1 MVSMSYKNVTKE
13 DVKVLE
19 RQGCSTQD
27 WSLVKVAEGFKPGR
41 VKNVQFLGRVNIGR
55 LAGEIRTASGL
66 TKPAGIYNA
75 AIADCTIGDDVRIC
89 NVGVHISNYE
99 IGAGACIENV
109 GKMETSAG
117 ALFGNGVEVA
127 AVNEAGGREVIIFNE
142 LSVQF
147 AYLMC
152 LHRYR
157 PKLIRRL
164 AEIAKREVE
173 KVRADRGK
181 VGAGAQI
188 FSTTEIIDV
197 NIGQCAI
204 VNGAACLINGT
215 ILSSTEAATTV
226 GANVSAEDFII
237 AEGSSVTEAVNLKKV
252 FVGQGCQI
260 GKQFSA
266 ENSLFFANCEAFHG
280 EACSIFAGPYTVT
293 HHKSTLLIACLY
305 SFYNA
310 GSGSNQ
316 SNHMYKL
323 GPAHEGKLERGTK
336 TGSFSYMMWPCRVG
350 PFSVVLG
357 KHTRNFDT
365 SDFPFT
371 HLEAGPTG
379 RCIMVPGL
387 HLVTVGTM
395 RDAKKWPSRDRRK
408 GSKRRDIISF
418 DVLSPYTIGKMLKG
432 CSILKELY
440 DKTNKTVEDVT
451 IKGAQMKRVL
461 LRTSQR
467 FYRTGIEMYLL
478 EKVLSRAEKS
488 LDGGVEKIQKS
499 FAADGDSVYSSQW
512 TDIGGQLMPLQ
523 RLLDVTAAIEK
534 GEIDD
539 IDTFGKVMGEIYQ
552 ASEKDE
558 WHFVKDTYKQI
569 FEEDLES
576 MTEEGLVQM
585 AESYQK
591 VKGKFLKQVL
601 VDAEKE
607 FGDLSRTGFGHDG
620 AAEDLDEDFHRV
632 RGRYND
638 NKFVREMRANLEA
651 VERRVSDFKEKLLQS
666 IKAKRR

>member
-1 MVSMSYKNVTKE
+1 MVLKNYKNLTQE
-13 DVKVLE
+13 DIKVLE
-19 RQGCSTQD
+19 GQGCSAQD
-27 WSLVKVAEGFKPGR
+27 WGLLKVADGFEPSR

-55 LAGEIRTASGL
+55 LSGEIKIAPDL
-66 TKPAGIYNA
+66 AKPAGIYNA
-75 AIADCTIGDDVRIC
+75 TIADCTIGDDVRIC
-89 NVGVHISNYE
+89 NVGVHIANYD
-99 IGAGACIENV
+99 IGAGACIENM
-109 GKMETSAG
+109 GKMQTSAG
-117 ALFGNGVEVA
+117 ASFGNGVEVA
-127 AVNEAGGREVIIFNE
+127 AVNEAGGREVVIFNE

-157 PKLIRRL
+157 PELIRRL
-164 AEIAKREVE
+164 TEISKKEVE
-173 KVRADRGK
+173 KVCADRGK
-181 VGAGAQI
+181 VGSGAQI

-197 NIGQCAI
+197 NVGDCAVI
-204 VNGAACLINGT
+204 NGAASLINGT
-215 ILSSTEAATTV
+215 ILSSGEAATII
-226 GANVSAEDFII
+226 GSNVSAEDFII
-237 AEGSSVTEAVNLKKV
+237 AEGSSVTDAASLKRV

-280 EACSIFAGPYTVT
+280 EACSVFAGPYTVT

-408 GSKRRDIISF
+408 GSKKRDIISF
-418 DVLSPYTIGKMLKG
+418 DILSPYTIGKMLKAS
-432 CSILKELY
+432 SILGELEANT
-440 DKTNKTVEDVT
+440 DRSVDEVT
-451 IKGAQMKRVL
+451 INGAQMKRVL

-478 EKVLSRAEKS
+478 EKVLERAEKA
-488 LDGGVEKIQKS
+488 LDGGIEKIQKV
-499 FAADGDSVYSSQW
+499 FIADRDAVYSSQW
-512 TDIGGQLMPLQ
+512 ADIGGQLMPVQ
-523 RLLDVTAAIEK
+523 RLLDVTAQIEK
-534 GEIDD
+534 GEIADVEALSD
-539 IDTFGKVMGEIYQ
+539 AMEKTHRI
-552 ASEKDE
+552 SEKDE
-558 WHFVKDTYKQI
+558 WLFVRNTYKQV
-569 FEEDLES
+569 FECDLGS
-576 MTEEGLVQM
+576 LTVEGLFRL
-585 AESYQK
+585 AESYRK
-591 VKGKFLKQVL
+591 VRTKFLKQVL

-620 AAEDLDEDFHRV
+620 AAKDLEEDFHRV

-651 VERRVSDFKEKLLQS
+651 VEHRVSEFKEKLQLS
-666 IKAKRR
+666 GETRKR